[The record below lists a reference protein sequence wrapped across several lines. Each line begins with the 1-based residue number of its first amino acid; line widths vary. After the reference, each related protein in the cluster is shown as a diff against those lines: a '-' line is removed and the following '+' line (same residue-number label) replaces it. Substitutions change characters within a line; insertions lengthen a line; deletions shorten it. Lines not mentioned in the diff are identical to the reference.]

1 MKVLT
6 FESNQL
12 KEMALLEEVSR
23 LILRAV
29 AEYGDARILLS
40 GGSTPQNFYRLLSK
54 VKLPWNKVYVG
65 LVDERYVPLM
75 SSFSNEAMIRE
86 CLIQNEAADA
96 QLIGMVY
103 DTTNRQTNSQIVNH
117 EYLQFKERID
127 LVILGMGEDGHTA
140 SLFPN
145 DPYSANAML
154 SKEVGIFNTVAPQ
167 HPTERITCGLEM
179 LMNAEHKI
187 LLMSGKRKLQLLEQA
202 VEEYYPITHFTAKE
216 VELQVYYSE

>member
-6 FESNQL
+6 FETTQK
-12 KEMALLEEVSR
+12 KEMALLDSVTQIISKA
-23 LILRAV
+23 I

-40 GGSTPQNFYRLLSK
+40 GGGTPQNFYRLLSK

-75 SSFSNEAMIRE
+75 SPFSNESMIRD

-117 EYLQFKERID
+117 EYAQFKERVD

-145 DPYSANAML
+145 DPYSANAMM
-154 SKEVGIFNTVAPQ
+154 SKEVGVFNTVAPQ

-179 LMNAEHKI
+179 LMNAENKI

-202 VEEYYPITHFTAKE
+202 VDEYFPITPFTAKE
-216 VELQVYYSE
+216 VDLQVYYSE